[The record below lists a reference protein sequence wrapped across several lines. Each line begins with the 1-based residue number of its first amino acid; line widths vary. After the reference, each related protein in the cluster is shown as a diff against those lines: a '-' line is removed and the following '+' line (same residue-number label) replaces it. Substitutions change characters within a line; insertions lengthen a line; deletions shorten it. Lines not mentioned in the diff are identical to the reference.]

1 MVRGR
6 RKSAGTVQIS
16 HTPYYVGIWFFYG
29 KAEGV
34 HSADDGRRGLISDT
48 ILNEIYPDALDVGIS
63 VEEFWNYSIPE
74 INSLM
79 ASYHRRSLDEYKQK
93 VKLAFLQAQITEN
106 IAARMFNREVAPVQP
121 WDIYPDLFQ
130 EEKKQYEEIQA
141 RGFREQ
147 RRNAMDNYYARMH
160 ER

>member
-1 MVRGR
+1 
-6 RKSAGTVQIS
+6 
-16 HTPYYVGIWFFYG
+16 
-29 KAEGV
+29 
-34 HSADDGRRGLISDT
+34 
-48 ILNEIYPDALDVGIS
+48 
-63 VEEFWNYSIPE
+63 
-74 INSLM
+74 M

-106 IAARMFNREVAPVQP
+106 IAARMFNHEVAPVQP